1 MTSSS
6 LYGARDPSKQKHKP
20 ISSSSSLAFSSNLS
34 NLISSA
40 KTPSSHN
47 GTVPSNNN
55 NKSTSPKS
63 SIFTAHN
70 KNVKKRAAADEQT
83 SSAQR
88 HKTSATIGRAS
99 DSDLHR
105 SKRKML
111 EKTRLYNA
119 MKRGEYLDQNG
130 EHDRGGLVDFD
141 KKWADSQDHDD
152 DERANSSEE
161 DDNSSSDDNSKDTS
175 EETVQWL
182 DEFSRLITGTPA
194 QHRKHLRRQRIQL
207 AAQAA
212 MEDASARPTLPST
225 LIYGDTIQAA
235 AFNPDT
241 VISDRMAELAAKR
254 DKEATP
260 PPETHYDGEAEIRTK
275 GTGFYGFSKDEEV
288 RKKEQEALAGERS
301 ETERK
306 RRERAEKVKARR
318 REVEE
323 RRQAVLAKKA
333 ERDGREVDSFLE
345 GLGEEMLAGSG
356 SGTSGVVDVVG
367 SKGGVDGGADGGAG

>member
-1 MTSSS
+1 MTSSG
-6 LYGARDPSKQKHKP
+6 L
-20 ISSSSSLAFSSNLS
+20 NLS

-40 KTPSSHN
+40 KTPSNHN
-47 GTVPSNNN
+47 GTVPSTK
-55 NKSTSPKS
+55 NKASGSKS

-70 KNVKKRAAADEQT
+70 KNVKKRAAADEQ
-83 SSAQR
+83 SSGEQR
-88 HKTSATIGRAS
+88 HKTSANIGRAS
-99 DSDLHR
+99 DTDLHR

-141 KKWADSQDHDD
+141 KKWADSQEDHD
-152 DERANSSEE
+152 ELVESSS
-161 DDNSSSDDNSKDTS
+161 DNDSSDDNDNENPDQ
-175 EETVQWL
+175 EEKQVQWL

-194 QHRKHLRRQRIQL
+194 QHRKYLRRQRIQL

-212 MEDASARPTLPST
+212 MEDASARPALPST
-225 LIYGDTIQAA
+225 LIYGDTIQTA

-241 VISDRMAELAAKR
+241 VISDRMSELAAKR

-275 GTGFYGFSKDEEV
+275 GTGFYGFSKDEEL
-288 RKKEQEALAGERS
+288 RKQEQKGLEEERA

-306 RRERAEKVKARR
+306 RKERAEKVEARR

-333 ERDGREVDSFLE
+333 EREGREVDSFLE
-345 GLGEEMLAGSG
+345 GLGEEMLAGAD
-356 SGTSGVVDVVG
+356 T
-367 SKGGVDGGADGGAG
+367 SKGGNDGGVG